1 MDCPMVDGDGLIY
14 LVMGWGAIYVGITIK
29 KVKVAP
35 PPPSSLVCADLPNNK
50 NLEPVFMFK

>member
-1 MDCPMVDGDGLIY
+1 MVDGDGLIY